1 MILDLVVVS
10 YIQTLKAKVTE
21 EKGNKLDFVKK
32 FLNLCCKGHHQE
44 SEKIAGRIRGN
55 SCKPYSC

>member
-21 EKGNKLDFVKK
+21 EKVNNLDFVKN
-32 FLNLCCKGHHQE
+32 F
-44 SEKIAGRIRGN
+44 
-55 SCKPYSC
+55 